1 MDDSEVDKDSGEL
14 TSDESSERNGEAS
27 DNLEYNPKFWH

>member
-1 MDDSEVDKDSGEL
+1 MDDSEVDEDSGEL

-27 DNLEYNPKFWH
+27 ENLEYNPKCLH

>member
-14 TSDESSERNGEAS
+14 TSDEPSERNGEAS
-27 DNLEYNPKFWH
+27 GNLEYNPKFWH